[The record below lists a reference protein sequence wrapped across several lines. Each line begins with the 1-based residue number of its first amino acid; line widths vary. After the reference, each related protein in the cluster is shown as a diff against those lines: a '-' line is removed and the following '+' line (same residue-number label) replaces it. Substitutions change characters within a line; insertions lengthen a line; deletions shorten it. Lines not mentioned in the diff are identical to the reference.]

1 MTKSIAPYWTVVGLG
16 EETVKK
22 VLKNSG
28 LTNKEAE
35 IYIFLAKHNALKATE
50 IAKLLRKDRAQVFR
64 ILQKLQT
71 KGFVDTTLDFPTQ
84 YTVVPFESVLESIVK
99 AKREEVVFIE
109 KAKEDLLDYMKR
121 KRKSEPILEKFVVIK
136 GNKRIYAKIKQIF
149 NNTKHQLSA
158 VATVSGLMRVD
169 RFDIF
174 DAVFNHPLRSQ
185 IQYRFLTELPKQ
197 NPKVIE
203 AIIKKAP
210 KTDFNFKVKNPN
222 LGLKLFPRMI
232 TRDNEEVLFF
242 TTPEPAK
249 TGKDEVC
256 LWTNSKSL
264 VQTFMAVFEDLWRN
278 STDLQAKISEIE
290 CRKKSAPI
298 TVELERVEGNYQKTL
313 RAAEKEIMIMTSAKN
328 LTNFLES
335 EPPLKEWGKHGVSIK
350 IMAPITKENLKVV
363 ENLSKFCEIR
373 HIAAVQLSTTV
384 VDGKYLYQFKTGSS
398 DQEKQDTASTFIT
411 PFYSDDSEYVGKVKV
426 MLDDSWRNAQVPS
439 TATLDSILES
449 SPIGLSAFDDDS
461 YTVSRPNSPYRKSV
475 ISVDEKPRMVT
486 EKEVLR
492 KMNKAKRHIV
502 KGPGDTIVFYGKQAS
517 AVIRPPNY
525 LNLPKMIIQ
534 VFNWNE
540 KSSFG
545 PENNIVFSLW
555 LDTPRGKAFVPVAY
569 VQDRPLGV
577 SGRKALD
584 RKLLG
589 AKRRKA
595 LSEVYFG
602 TPAAKNIQ
610 VMKREEFQVQSYGNV
625 LFAGWTKHIP
635 LLPGKYSLPPA
646 AILFEGYGKIKPG
659 VIRMVLPSGF
669 RQKWEFNGLE
679 AFVTFFHPSAKYSG
693 PGTDGTL
700 SREIIS
706 TAKVR
711 IGIEKRQNS

>member
-1 MTKSIAPYWTVVGLG
+1 MTKSIAPYWNVVGLG
-16 EETVKK
+16 EEIIKK

-121 KRKSEPILEKFVVIK
+121 KRQSEPTIEKFVVIK
-136 GNKRIYAKIKQIF
+136 GSKRIYGKIRQIVH
-149 NNTKHQLSA
+149 NTKHQLSA

-174 DAVFNHPLRSQ
+174 DAAFNNPLRSQ
-185 IQYRFLTELPKQ
+185 IQYRFLTEFPKQ

-203 AIIKKAP
+203 AILEKAP

-278 STDLQAKISEIE
+278 STDLQAKISEME

-298 TVELERVEGNYQKTL
+298 PAEFERVEGNYQKTL
-313 RAAEKEIMIMTSAKN
+313 QAAEREIMIMTSAKN
-328 LTNFLES
+328 LTNFWES
-335 EPPLKEWGKHGVSIK
+335 EPLLKEWDKHGVSIK

-363 ENLSKFCEIR
+363 ENLSKFCEVR
-373 HIAAVQLSTTV
+373 HVAAVQLSTTV
-384 VDGKYLYQFKTGSS
+384 VDGKYLYQFKTGPS
-398 DQEKQDTASTFIT
+398 DQEKQDTASTFKT
-411 PFYSDDSEYVGKVKV
+411 PFYSDDSEYVGKVKI

-439 TATLDSILES
+439 TTTLESILES

-461 YTVSRPNSPYRKSV
+461 YTISRPDSPYRKSV
-475 ISVDEKPRMVT
+475 ISIDEKPRMVT

-502 KGPGDTIVFYGKQAS
+502 KGPSDTIVFYGKQAS

-545 PENNIVFSLW
+545 PENNLVFSLW
-555 LDTPRGKAFVPVAY
+555 LETPKGNAFVPVAY
-569 VQDRPLGV
+569 VQDHPLGV
-577 SGRKALD
+577 Y
-584 RKLLG
+584 
-589 AKRRKA
+589 RRKA
-595 LSEVYFG
+595 LGVIYFS

-610 VMKREEFQVQSYGNV
+610 VMKMEEFQVQSYGNV
-625 LFAGWTKHIP
+625 LFAGWTKQIP
-635 LLPGKYSLPPA
+635 LLPGKHALPPA

-679 AFVTFFHPSAKYSG
+679 AFVTFFHPSVKYSG

-706 TAKVR
+706 TAKVPPLNA
-711 IGIEKRQNS
+711 KHQSS

>member
-1 MTKSIAPYWTVVGLG
+1 VTKSIAPYWNVVGLG
-16 EETVKK
+16 EEIVKR

-35 IYIFLAKHNALKATE
+35 IYIFLAKHSALKATE

-71 KGFVDTTLDFPTQ
+71 KGFVDVTLDFPTQ

-121 KRKSEPILEKFVVIK
+121 KRRSEPTLEKFVVIK
-136 GNKRIYAKIKQIF
+136 GNKRVYAKIKQLVH
-149 NNTKHQLSA
+149 NTKHQLSA
-158 VATVSGLMRVD
+158 VATVSSLMRVD

-197 NPKVIE
+197 NPKVVE
-203 AIIKKAP
+203 AILKKAP

-242 TTPEPAK
+242 TSPEPAK

-278 STDLQAKISEIE
+278 STDLQAKISEMA

-298 TVELERVEGNYQKTL
+298 TAELEQVEGNYQKTL
-313 RAAEKEIMIMTSAKN
+313 HAAKKEIMIMTSAKN
-328 LTNFLES
+328 LISFWES
-335 EPPLKEWGKHGVSIK
+335 EPPLKDWGKHGVSIK
-350 IMAPITKENLKVV
+350 IMAPITRENLRAV

-373 HIAAVQLSTTV
+373 HVAAVQLSTTV
-384 VDGKYLYQFKTGSS
+384 VDGKYLYQFKMGPS
-398 DQEKQDTASTFIT
+398 DQEKQDTASTVRS
-411 PFYSDDSEYVGKVKV
+411 PFYSDDSEYVGKVKF
-426 MLDDSWRNAQVPS
+426 MLDDFWRNAQVPS
-439 TATLDSILES
+439 TTTFESILES
-449 SPIGLSAFDDDS
+449 SPVGLSAFDDGS
-461 YTVSRPNSPYRKSV
+461 YTISRLDSPYRKSV

-502 KGPGDTIVFYGKQAS
+502 KGPFDTVVFYGKQAS

-545 PENNIVFSLW
+545 SVNYIVFSLW
-555 LDTPRGKAFVPVAY
+555 LETPKGSAFVPVAH
-569 VQDRPLGV
+569 VQDHPLSV
-577 SGRKALD
+577 NGRKAFDLI
-584 RKLLG
+584 
-589 AKRRKA
+589 
-595 LSEVYFG
+595 YFG

-610 VMKREEFQVQSYGNV
+610 VMKIEEFQVQSYGNV

-635 LLPGKYSLPPA
+635 LLPGKYALPPA

-706 TAKVR
+706 TAKTPL
-711 IGIEKRQNS
+711 INGKR